1 MCRVLLYGVYDHQ
14 SDCIHH
20 HYHHEEVEEGEEE
33 EVFYRLMMI
42 HQIIIPLTENT
53 FRKKGRKEGITLC
66 HPSIVLSG
74 FITIGTKATYRENYY
89 HGDDTHTAC

>member
-20 HYHHEEVEEGEEE
+20 HYHEEEEVEEVE